1 MGGTGTRPVRRAS
14 REATIGPTNDANA
27 NEEVTNMNLPV
38 IATRIVAG
46 AVLPAAA
53 PALILTGGTPAGA
66 RAATGVGGSHLDET
80 ASKRLLGPAG

>member
-14 REATIGPTNDANA
+14 REATIGPTNDA

-80 ASKRLLGPAG
+80 ASKRLLDPAG